1 MRFVLFCNQGY
12 GAAFEEGFRHWC
24 RARRIADHAVVHSL
38 RGHAAPAGGGPARRA
53 LLTAAHALR
62 RLAGDRTIEV
72 EDVNAPGFVDA
83 CLPRTRPVQ
92 GIVAGFNQIFSTE
105 TIARFAHLY
114 NFHPS
119 LLPYYRGPV
128 PSYWCIRNGERATGI
143 TLHEVGPRI
152 DQGRILWQEE
162 VPITTSDPEE
172 MDRLLSRRGAAI
184 LPRVLDS
191 LLEGGPMPE
200 ALVPAERVYRNLVD
214 YRSFPR

>member
-12 GAAFEEGFRHWC
+12 GAAFEDAFRHWC

-38 RGHAAPAGGGPARRA
+38 RGQPPSGGGRARRV
-53 LLTAAHALR
+53 LAAASRAVR
-62 RLAGDRTIEV
+62 RLAGERTLEV
-72 EDVNAPGFVDA
+72 EDVNAPGFSRA
-83 CLPRTRPVQ
+83 CLHGPAPVQ
-92 GIVAGFNQIFSTE
+92 GIVAGFNQIFAME

-128 PSYWCIRNGERATGI
+128 PSYWCIRNGERSTGI
-143 TLHEVGPRI
+143 TLHEVGSRI

-191 LLEGGPMPE
+191 LLGGGPMPE
-200 ALVPAERVYRNLVD
+200 ALVPAERVYRNHVD

>member
-1 MRFVLFCNQGY
+1 MRFVLFCNKGY
-12 GAAFEEGFRHWC
+12 GAAFEAAFRQWC
-24 RARRIADHAVVHSL
+24 RSRRQRDRAVVHSL
-38 RGHAAPAGGGPARRA
+38 RGVIPEGARPWRARLAAVN
-53 LLTAAHALR
+53 ALR
-62 RLAGDRTIEV
+62 RLTGEGLIEA
-72 EDVNAPGFVDA
+72 EDVNTPGFA
-83 CLPRTRPVQ
+83 RRCFEGPLPVQ
-92 GIVAGFNQIFSTE
+92 GIVAGFNQIFSAE

-128 PSYWCIRNGERATGI
+128 PSYWCIRNGERSTGI

-152 DQGRILWQEE
+152 DAGRILWQEE
-162 VPITTSDPEE
+162 VPITTNDPEE

-200 ALVPAERVYRNLVD
+200 AIVPAERIYRNHVN